1 MQIVRGSPEESYK
14 LLPQYMAMLEKKN
27 LGART
32 FLEIDNIN
40 HFKYFFMAIGS
51 SFRGFSSSIRPVIAV
66 DGTFFKGKYKGTM
79 FIAICKD
86 GNNQIY
92 PLAFGVGDSEN
103 DASWLWFFTKLR
115 ESIGEVENLVFIS
128 DRHPS
133 IKKSVS
139 TVFPNAT
146 YGVCTYHLKQ
156 NLRTHFKD
164 VDVGGIFEAALKVY
178 RLTHFTYYMNE
189 IYKVSEAVGKY
200 LEEAGID
207 KWACSHFDG
216 RRYSIM
222 NTNIAEC
229 MNGIL
234 KSDRLLPIHK
244 LMDGIIDK
252 LREWFYGDLDGHV
265 NMLEKTCTCR
275 EFQLEQLPCVLAY
288 SETIYP
294 VGPQEGWDV
303 SGDVCAREV
312 HPPQEKRSSG
322 RPKNN
327 RIPSRGEE
335 KIFGLWLEFL
345 EQLKDYAKSL
355 YKDFRIEIAEG

>member
-1 MQIVRGSPEESYK
+1 MQIIQGSPEESYK

-27 LGART
+27 LGTRT
-32 FLEIDNIN
+32 FLEVDDTN
-40 HFKYFFMAIGS
+40 HFKYIFMAIGS
-51 SFRGFSSSIRPVIAV
+51 SLRGFSSSIRPIIAV
-66 DGTFFKGKYKGTM
+66 D
-79 FIAICKD
+79 
-86 GNNQIY
+86 
-92 PLAFGVGDSEN
+92 AFGVGDSEN
-103 DASWLWFFTKLR
+103 NASWLWFFTKLR

-133 IKKSVS
+133 IKKFVS
-139 TVFPNAT
+139 TMFPNAT
-146 YGVCTYHLKQ
+146 YEFCTYHLKQ
-156 NLRTHFKD
+156 NLRAHFKD
-164 VDVGGIFEAALKVY
+164 VDVGGIFEAASKAY

-207 KWACSHFDG
+207 KWARSHFDG

-229 MNGIL
+229 MNEIL
-234 KSDRLLPIHK
+234 KSDRLLLIHK
-244 LMDGIIDK
+244 LMDEIIDK

-275 EFQLEQLPCVLAY
+275 EFQLEQLPCVHVVAVCRHRDFSIYDYCSYYYSSDAWVLAY
-288 SETIYP
+288 PETIYP

-303 SGDVCAREV
+303 SGDVGAHEV
-312 HPPQEKRSSG
+312 HPPLEKRSSG

-335 KIFGLWLEFL
+335 KVPRKCSRCGGCGHNR
-345 EQLKDYAKSL
+345 LKCMTPMPL
-355 YKDFRIEIAEG
+355 HE